1 MPLNTE
7 FTYLSNMKDRTLGY
21 IVLAILF
28 FFLLTPAAFLIYKSF
43 APVETRIIEFD
54 SLNSMSFLTKQD
66 PVRIKGFEI
75 GIVKNVYSYK
85 MKTRVEI
92 ETREPL
98 KIYRGYNIVV
108 TAKGFMGDRFISIN
122 PGDSSAGF
130 IDKNVILK
138 GKFLPGPAEAIA
150 YVSKLQEAIDTLDML
165 TKKFKDGFG
174 NSPSFIS
181 KFKEVSA
188 QFDSLS
194 GTVVFFS
201 KELQSQSVK
210 IDSVVHYLNQIQSL
224 SDTLSTSLPD
234 LITTVED
241 LLKRTAILVNK
252 VDSLLNSSTAFVSKI
267 SGPESV
273 AFKDYISD
281 LQQKL
286 KDLRKVI
293 RELESEGIRLPIRL

>member
-1 MPLNTE
+1 LPLNTE

-28 FFLLTPAAFLIYKSF
+28 FFLLTPVAFLIYKSC
-43 APVETRIIEFD
+43 APVETRVIEFNA
-54 SLNSMSFLTKQD
+54 LNSMSFLTKQD

-75 GIVKNVYSYK
+75 GIVTNVYSYK
-85 MKTRVEI
+85 MRTRVEI
-92 ETREPL
+92 ETSEPL

-122 PGDSSAGF
+122 PGDSSAGL
-130 IDKNVILK
+130 IDKNEILK

-150 YVSKLQEAIDTLDML
+150 YVSKLQEAIDTLDKL
-165 TKKFKDGFG
+165 TIKFKDGFG

-181 KFKEVSA
+181 KFKEVSS

-194 GTVVFFS
+194 SAVVFFS

-210 IDSVVHYLNQIQSL
+210 IDSLVKFLDQMQSL

-234 LITTVED
+234 MITTVED
-241 LLKRTAILVNK
+241 LLKKTDILVMK
-252 VDSLLNSSTAFVSKI
+252 VDSLMNSSSAFVSKI
-267 SGPESV
+267 SGPESIV
-273 AFKDYISD
+273 FKDYISD
-281 LQQKL
+281 LRKNL
-286 KDLRKVI
+286 TDLRKVI
-293 RELESEGIRLPIRL
+293 REFESEGIRLPIRL